1 MVRPLVR
8 EHTQLGRYN
17 RSMGLL
23 LCAGVDNLEQWRL
36 ELSSAL
42 GGESIAVW
50 PDIADPAAIHIA
62 LVAKPPRG
70 ALASLPN
77 LRLTCSLWAG
87 VDGLLADPSFPR
99 GVPLTRLIDPQ
110 LSASMVESV
119 VMHVMNAHR
128 MAPRYRAQAVRSEWR
143 QHEQPT
149 AAERTVGILGFGE
162 LGRAC
167 AEALLPFGFN
177 VCGWSRSQRSH
188 PAIDCHSGEEGL
200 SRMLER
206 CNIVVLLLPNT
217 EDTRGLVDATR
228 IAMLSPG
235 ATVINVG
242 RGATIDDD
250 ALLAALD
257 RGHVEAAILD
267 VFATEPLPPAH
278 RYWTHPRVWV
288 YPHVAAE
295 TDARSA
301 SRVVADTVRRWRAG
315 LPLPELVDVGRGY

>member
-1 MVRPLVR
+1 MAF
-8 EHTQLGRYN
+8 EGQ
-17 RSMGLL
+17 
-23 LCAGVDNLEQWRL
+23 
-36 ELSSAL
+36 
-42 GGESIAVW
+42 SIAVW
-50 PDIADPAAIHIA
+50 PYVPDPGAIDVA

-110 LSASMVESV
+110 LTASMVESV

-128 MAPRYRAQAVRSEWR
+128 MAPRYRAQALRSEWR

-167 AEALLPFGFN
+167 GEALLPFGFK
-177 VCGWSRSQRSH
+177 VCGWTRSLRSH
-188 PAIDCHSGEEGL
+188 PAIACYSGDDGL
-200 SRMLER
+200 SQMLER
-206 CNIVVLLLPNT
+206 CDIVVLLLPNT
-217 EDTRGLVDATR
+217 SDTRGLLDSTR
-228 IAMLSPG
+228 IAMLPTG

-242 RGATIDDD
+242 RGATIDDN
-250 ALLAALD
+250 ALLSALD
-257 RGHVEAAILD
+257 RGAVEAAILD
-267 VFATEPLPPAH
+267 VFGAEPLPPDH
-278 RYWTHPRVWV
+278 RYWTHPRAWV
-288 YPHVAAE
+288 YPHIAAE

-301 SRVVADTVRRWRAG
+301 ARVVADTVRRWRHG
-315 LPLPELVDVGRGY
+315 LPLPELVDVDRGY